1 MESVEVSEDINIT
14 DRMESLKVF
23 NLVDEDMMIIT
34 NDKIQSI

>member
-14 DRMESLKVF
+14 DRMEALKVF